1 MCGTPNYLAPEV
13 VMDGVRLKGYD
24 HQVDSW
30 SVGVIVFSM
39 YVSFFSFYTGRAL
52 MYTSGRLTNTGPF
65 IEDDEDPDIAR
76 RISGRT
82 INWSILH
89 QLRISTAG
97 T

>member
-1 MCGTPNYLAPEV
+1 
-13 VMDGVRLKGYD
+13 
-24 HQVDSW
+24 
-30 SVGVIVFSM
+30 
-39 YVSFFSFYTGRAL
+39 

-76 RISGRT
+76 RIAGRK

-89 QLRISTAG
+89 QLRISTTG